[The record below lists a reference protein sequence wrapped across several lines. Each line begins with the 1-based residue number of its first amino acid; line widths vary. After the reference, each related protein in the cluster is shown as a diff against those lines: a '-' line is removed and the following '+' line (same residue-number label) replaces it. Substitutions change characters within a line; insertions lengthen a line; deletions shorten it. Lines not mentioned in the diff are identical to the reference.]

1 VGERVITRHKFR
13 PYAFPRIM
21 NSRPVVAAVVIV
33 VGLCVGLGIG
43 IGIGAGIWSG
53 RAGTASE
60 VPNPDWFFS
69 QQSSQARVV
78 KASADSQTIFITMD
92 GMSEKATAV
101 TSQPFFF
108 ANTLSHRDLASLLS
122 SDPGKNALLICQ
134 DTLSGDKVGI
144 PFSIDYGMRST
155 DRDELSYVGRLMP
168 FDNLTWGRVDAGK
181 EFDSASIL
189 SESQFKD
196 GEVVP
201 MEACTLFIDSVEDLV
216 NNVKGVKDAAV
227 DFGRFVADI
236 NPFTA
241 LLPDSWKDDAASY
254 LKEKGDAK
262 IDATVQGTKDTFVE
276 RKPCAMLGNL
286 GEGVLTNAFMSEK
299 QREDHLKASG
309 VCQTDQEK
317 ADRLSGKQGI
327 DPLGLVT

>member
-1 VGERVITRHKFR
+1 
-13 PYAFPRIM
+13 
-21 NSRPVVAAVVIV
+21 
-33 VGLCVGLGIG
+33 
-43 IGIGAGIWSG
+43 
-53 RAGTASE
+53 
-60 VPNPDWFFS
+60 
-69 QQSSQARVV
+69 
-78 KASADSQTIFITMD
+78 
-92 GMSEKATAV
+92 
-101 TSQPFFF
+101 
-108 ANTLSHRDLASLLS
+108 
-122 SDPGKNALLICQ
+122 
-134 DTLSGDKVGI
+134 
-144 PFSIDYGMRST
+144 
-155 DRDELSYVGRLMP
+155 MP